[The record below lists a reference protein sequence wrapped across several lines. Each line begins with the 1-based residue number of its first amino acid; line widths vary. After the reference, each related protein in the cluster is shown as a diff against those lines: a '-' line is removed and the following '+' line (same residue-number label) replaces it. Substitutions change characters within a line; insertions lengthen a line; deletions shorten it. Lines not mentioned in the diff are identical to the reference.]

1 VANVS
6 TTESSLKLEFPA
18 ELPIS
23 AHVEEISELLAEH
36 QVIVVA
42 GETGSGKTTQ
52 LPKICLA
59 AGLGGDT
66 ETMIVHTQPRRLAA
80 RSVAARIA
88 DELEVVVGEEVGY
101 AVRFSDRTSAQTRIK
116 LVTDGLLLTEIR
128 HDRMLSKYQVV
139 IVDEA
144 HERSLNVDFLLGY
157 LKRLTARRKD
167 LKIIITSATID
178 VAAFARHFDDAPVV
192 EVGGRTYPVTVNYL
206 EPGTS
211 DEEMTPAL
219 IEALEDIE
227 TSPQARARDVLV
239 FFPGEREILEAART
253 LRREIGDRMEILPLY
268 ARLSNKDQQR
278 VFHPGKLRRIILATN
293 VAETSLTVPNIGYVI
308 DTGTARISRYSFRS
322 KLQRLPIEAISQAS
336 ANQRA
341 GRCGRIAPGVCYRLY
356 GEDDFNGRPLY
367 TDPEIKRTNLASV
380 VLQMRA
386 FRLGDPLRFPFLEP
400 PDPKAIR
407 DADRLLEE
415 LGAIHDS
422 TLTAVGRTMAR
433 LPIDPRLARM
443 LVAADAE
450 RSLSEVL
457 VIASALAIADPRER
471 PLEKQGS
478 ADRAHEQ
485 WVDERSDFVALMNLW
500 NWHEQARQDLT
511 KSRLRRELSKRFLSA
526 SRMREWRELHRQL
539 LLATRDLKMRLN
551 SAPADYSSV
560 HKALLAGSLSL
571 IGQHDERGEYL
582 GPRNLR
588 FRIFP
593 GSGLASKK
601 PKWLLAGEIVET
613 RRVYARSVAAVE
625 ARWIEEAAAHLVRR
639 RHSEPYWS
647 IKRGETQAYETV
659 TLYGLVLA
667 DRRVISFSRIDPLAS
682 RSLFLLDGLAR
693 GAVKDPPEFLDH
705 NLKCI
710 AGIREQEDKGRRRD
724 LLKDDLD
731 IAALYDERIPSD
743 ISNVRALRRWLKR
756 ASAEE
761 AAGLF
766 FTTALLSRESGSG
779 YGEDDYPSHLPLRGV
794 EVELKYRFA
803 PGQPDD
809 GVSVRVPVG
818 ALSAVVSEQLE
829 WSVPG
834 MFPGVCEQWLR
845 SLPKQHRRR
854 LGPIPDAVRQLL
866 PVLLT
871 QSIYRQGRLAVAL
884 TKALSAEFAVIVA
897 ADDWHP
903 ERIDDQWRVNVQLI
917 DGNGAVVDQ
926 GRDVKALQARHASNA
941 ADRVSQEG
949 ASLEDSRLADF
960 PEQLPQTVTLGEG
973 AETAVVYPTLVDEAG
988 HVALR
993 LLASPVQQ
1001 RQLNRHGYARLA
1013 LEKLSQTVRY
1023 LKKQPI
1029 RSRELGLLFSPLG
1042 GAEKLTDELLLAA
1055 SWQCFFEGRGLPDT
1069 AEDFARRLDE
1079 HRSELAERFD
1089 RLQSQLL
1096 EILQVRQ
1103 QLVAVL
1109 EASSSPAYVAAVAD
1123 IRAQLDDLV
1132 GEDVLSQTPGDVV
1145 AELPRYL
1152 RAAIYRLEHLQGRVT
1167 RDAQIQQTITSLSER
1182 VERLRQHDS
1191 VEFEDWQK
1199 YRFLLEE
1206 VRVGEYAEVM
1216 GVRGKSSIKRFDRD
1230 LGALERDLGLI

>member
-1 VANVS
+1 M
-6 TTESSLKLEFPA
+6 
-18 ELPIS
+18 
-23 AHVEEISELLAEH
+23 LA
-36 QVIVVA
+36 
-42 GETGSGKTTQ
+42 
-52 LPKICLA
+52 
-59 AGLGGDT
+59 
-66 ETMIVHTQPRRLAA
+66 
-80 RSVAARIA
+80 
-88 DELEVVVGEEVGY
+88 
-101 AVRFSDRTSAQTRIK
+101 
-116 LVTDGLLLTEIR
+116 
-128 HDRMLSKYQVV
+128 
-139 IVDEA
+139 
-144 HERSLNVDFLLGY
+144 
-157 LKRLTARRKD
+157 
-167 LKIIITSATID
+167 
-178 VAAFARHFDDAPVV
+178 
-192 EVGGRTYPVTVNYL
+192 
-206 EPGTS
+206 
-211 DEEMTPAL
+211 
-219 IEALEDIE
+219 
-227 TSPQARARDVLV
+227 
-239 FFPGEREILEAART
+239 FFPGEREILEAAQI
-253 LRREIGDRMEILPLY
+253 LRREVGERMEILPLY

-278 VFHPGKLRRIILATN
+278 VFHAGKLRRVILATN

-386 FRLGDPLRFPFLEP
+386 FRLGDPLKFPFLEP

-415 LGAIHDS
+415 LGAIHDGA
-422 TLTAVGRTMAR
+422 LTAVGRTMAR

-457 VIASALAIADPRER
+457 IIASALAIADPRER

-485 WVDERSDFVALMNLW
+485 WVDERSDFVALTNLW
-500 NWHEQARQDLT
+500 SWHEQARQDLT
-511 KSRLRRELSKRFLSA
+511 KSRLRRELAKRFLSA
-526 SRMREWRELHRQL
+526 NRMREWRELHRQL
-539 LLATRDLKMRLN
+539 LLATRDLKMRVN

-613 RRVYARSVAAVE
+613 RRIYARSVAAVE

-639 RHSEPYWS
+639 RHSEPFWS
-647 IKRGETQAYETV
+647 IKRGEAQGYETV

-667 DRRVISFSRIDPLAS
+667 DRRVVSFSRIDPQAS

-693 GAVKDPPEFLDH
+693 GAVKDPPEFLEH
-705 NLKCI
+705 NLLCI

-731 IAALYDERIPSD
+731 IAALYDERVPPD
-743 ISNVRALRRWLKR
+743 ISNIRALRRWLKR

-766 FTTALLSRESGSG
+766 FTTAQLSRESGSG
-779 YGEDDYPSHLPLRGV
+779 YGEDDYPSHLALRGV

-818 ALSAVVSEQLE
+818 ALSALVSEQFE

-866 PVLLT
+866 PVLST
-871 QSIYRQGRLAVAL
+871 QSIYRQGRLSVAL
-884 TKALSAEFAVIVA
+884 TKALSAEFAVTVG
-897 ADDWHP
+897 ADDWHS
-903 ERIDDQWRVNVQLI
+903 ERVDEQWRVNVQLI
-917 DGNGAVVDQ
+917 DDTGAVIDQ

-941 ADRVSQEG
+941 AQRVSREG
-949 ASLEDSRLADF
+949 ASLEDSQLADF
-960 PEQLPQTVTLGEG
+960 PEQLPRTVTLGEG
-973 AETAVVYPTLVDEAG
+973 GATAVVYPTLVDEAG

-993 LLASPVQQ
+993 LLPSPVQQ

-1013 LEKLSQTVRY
+1013 LEKLGQTVRY
-1023 LKKQPI
+1023 LRKQPI

-1042 GAEKLTDELLLAA
+1042 GADKLTDELLLAA
-1055 SWQCFFEGRGLPDT
+1055 SWQCFFEGRELPDT
-1069 AEDFARRLDE
+1069 AAAFARRLDE
-1079 HRSELAERFD
+1079 HRSELAERFE

-1103 QLVAVL
+1103 QLVAAL
-1109 EASSSPAYVAAVAD
+1109 ENASSPAYVAAVAD

-1132 GEDVLSQTPGDVV
+1132 GEDVLSQTPGDAV

-1152 RAAIYRLEHLQGRVT
+1152 RAAIYRLSHLQGRVT
-1167 RDAQIQQTITSLSER
+1167 RDAQVQQTITSLSER
-1182 VERLRQHDS
+1182 VERLRQHDGAT
-1191 VEFEDWQK
+1191 FEDWQK

-1206 VRVGEYAEVM
+1206 VRVGEFAETM
-1216 GVRGKSSIKRFDRD
+1216 AVRGKSSKKRFDRD
-1230 LGALERDLGLI
+1230 LSALERDLGLI